1 MPDVN
6 DLFAEFIARQLAG
19 ENPDPFE
26 YMERLSGEERE
37 ELGDLID
44 VFLEQAPREA
54 WDAEAFRGSDA
65 ERIVE
70 RVDRAVNGASGMWP
84 AVLPR
89 LRNRAKIKREELV
102 ARLAEALGQ
111 PEKQAKVGAYYH
123 QMEQGILPS
132 EGVNEKVL
140 EALGSI
146 VGVSAEA
153 LRNAGKRLLPSE
165 GGQESPASAESP
177 AFARKAL
184 PDPDYMPEAPAAIPG
199 AENGEPDEIDKLFRD
214 G

>member
-1 MPDVN
+1 MPELN

-19 ENPDPFE
+19 DKPDPFE
-26 YMERLSGEERE
+26 YMDKLSGEERE

-44 VFLEQAPREA
+44 VFLEQAPRET
-54 WDAEAFRGSDA
+54 WDAESFHGSDA

-84 AVLPR
+84 ALLPR
-89 LRNRAKIKREELV
+89 LRHRAKIKREELV
-102 ARLAEALGQ
+102 ARLADALGQ
-111 PEKQAKVGAYYH
+111 SEKEAKVGAYYH
-123 QMEQGILPS
+123 EMEQGLLPS
-132 EGVNEKVL
+132 EGVNDSVL

-146 VGVSAEA
+146 VGVSAEG
-153 LRNAGKRLLPSE
+153 LRNAGKRLLPPRE
-165 GGQESPASAESP
+165 GQASPASAESP

-184 PDPDYMPEAPAAIPG
+184 PNPDYMPEPPTAIPG
-199 AENGEPDEIDKLFRD
+199 AENGEPDEVDKLFRE

>member
-6 DLFAEFIARQLAG
+6 DLFSEFIARQLAG
-19 ENPDPFE
+19 ERPDPFQ
-26 YMERLSGEERE
+26 YMDKLSEDERE

-44 VFLEQAPREA
+44 AFLERAPREA
-54 WDAEAFRGSDA
+54 WDADAFRGSDA

-84 AVLPR
+84 ALLPR
-89 LRNRAKIKREELV
+89 LRHRAKIRREDLV
-102 ARLAEALGQ
+102 ARLAEALGK
-111 PEKQAKVGAYYH
+111 PEQRSKVGAYYH
-123 QMEQGILPS
+123 EMEQGILPS

-146 VGVSAEA
+146 VDVSAAA
-153 LRNAGKRLLPSE
+153 LRDAGERLLPAQ
-165 GGQESPASAESP
+165 GGQATQRSSESP
-177 AFARKAL
+177 AFARKTV
-184 PDPDYMPEAPAAIPG
+184 PDPDYIPEAPTATRG
-199 AENGEPDEIDKLFRD
+199 ASDGEPDEIDKLFRD